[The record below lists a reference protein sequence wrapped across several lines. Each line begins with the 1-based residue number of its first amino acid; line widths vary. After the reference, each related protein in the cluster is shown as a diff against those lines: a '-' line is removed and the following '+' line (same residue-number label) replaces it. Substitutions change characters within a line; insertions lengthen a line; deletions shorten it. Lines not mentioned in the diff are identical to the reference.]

1 MIKFIKSLFAPTE
14 KFDLNN
20 SSIFNLYDKIIKL
33 QERVEKLEEENIG
46 LTNALY
52 ECENRL
58 ESKIDN
64 IHPVIYNIKE
74 HPNLDDYTLG
84 DK

>member
-20 SSIFNLYDKIIKL
+20 NSIFNLYDKIIKL